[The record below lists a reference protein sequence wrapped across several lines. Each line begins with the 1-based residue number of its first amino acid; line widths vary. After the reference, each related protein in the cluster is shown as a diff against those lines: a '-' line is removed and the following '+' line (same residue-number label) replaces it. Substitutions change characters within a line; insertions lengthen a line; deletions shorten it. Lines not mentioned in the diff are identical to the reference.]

1 MSPKT
6 DTEVR
11 QERHRDRQGGQGI
24 HGRGMSRDE
33 RARPRAEGGS
43 APWPRGSMRH
53 QSQRASPLVENLIR
67 DARVRGGRQF
77 ISIAVREA

>member
-1 MSPKT
+1 MK
-6 DTEVR
+6 ER
-11 QERHRDRQGGQGI
+11 AQELKAEAR
-24 HGRGMSRDE
+24 HGR
-33 RARPRAEGGS
+33 A
-43 APWPRGSMRH
+43 APCHH